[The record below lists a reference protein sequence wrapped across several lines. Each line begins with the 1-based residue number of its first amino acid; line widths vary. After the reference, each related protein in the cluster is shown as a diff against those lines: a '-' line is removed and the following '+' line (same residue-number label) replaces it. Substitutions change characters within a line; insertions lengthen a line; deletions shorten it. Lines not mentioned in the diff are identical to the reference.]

1 MILGNTL
8 YFLREASSSFRR
20 NKLMTGAAVGA
31 MALSLVL
38 IGIFLLAAINL
49 NLFVDRLRQRVD
61 IVVFLKDDLVDVTA
75 LRGALEA
82 RKEVE
87 SITYLSKEEALAEFK
102 KQLGPKRNW
111 VDAVEA
117 NPLPASLE
125 LRLNHDHLNSIHQLS
140 SWIESLDG
148 VEEVNYGQR
157 ETELLSLVVKLILIF
172 DLGLGLLLGTSSFF
186 MVFNTMRLAIY
197 SQREEIEI
205 MRLVG
210 ATDSFISGPYIIGG
224 IVQGFMGGAI
234 ALLVLVALYNLSVVA
249 MDRLLGVPLGI
260 AFLPFNLSLAVAVA
274 GILLGLGGS
283 IASIRSMN
291 SS

>member
-20 NKLMTGAAVGA
+20 NKLMTGAAVVA

-38 IGIFLLAAINL
+38 IGIFLLAALNL
-49 NLFVDRLRQRVD
+49 NLFVDRIRQRVD
-61 IVVFLKDDLVDVTA
+61 IVVFLKDDLVDITA

-87 SITYLSKEEALAEFK
+87 SVTYLSKEEALAEFK
-102 KQLGPKRNW
+102 KQLGPKRSW
-111 VDAVEA
+111 VDAVDG

-125 LRLNHDHLNSIHQLS
+125 LRLNHDHLNSIRQLS

-172 DLGLGLLLGTSSFF
+172 DLGLGLLLGASSFF

-224 IVQGFMGGAI
+224 IAQGFMGGAI

-249 MDRLLGVPLGI
+249 MGRLLGVPLAI

-283 IASIRSMN
+283 LASIRRFRAS
-291 SS
+291 